1 MNHVECAVMLYRCLA
16 VCGVAD
22 TELNLII
29 KCCCR
34 SKIPPTLIQRREV
47 TTGVLKVHTCG
58 GKGADVC
65 GHKYGG
71 LGRPFLWTASIGFVL
86 QRYAKSAFFFKFFY
100 VIFIHN
106 QYQIKWTD
114 YSRQRINTY
123 INTEIKF
130 ETGYSFPLA

>member
-1 MNHVECAVMLYRCLA
+1 MFAVINTADWEGPSYGQLALDLCYR
-16 VCGVAD
+16 D
-22 TELNLII
+22 MQN
-29 KCCCR
+29 
-34 SKIPPTLIQRREV
+34 Q
-47 TTGVLKVHTCG
+47 H
-58 GKGADVC
+58 
-65 GHKYGG
+65 
-71 LGRPFLWTASIGFVL
+71 
-86 QRYAKSAFFFKFFY
+86 FFFFFFN